1 MIREFG
7 FSDIAILIEATRWT
21 LLLSLVAIA
30 GGGLLGFGI
39 ALLRVSRFAP
49 LRWLTGAYIQV
60 LQGTPVLML
69 LFLTFYGLGIF
80 GYRLPPFVAASLA
93 LILYSSAFLGE
104 IWRGCIQAV
113 PKPQWEGAAGL
124 ALSRT
129 QQMMHVILP
138 QAARIAVPPTVG
150 FLVQV
155 IKNTSITSIIGLVE
169 LARAGQLVSNATFRP
184 LTVYACVALI
194 YIALCLPLSK
204 LSKRLERRLNFGR
217 VDAQMGI

>member
-30 GGGLLGFGI
+30 GGGLLGFVI

-49 LRWLTGAYIQV
+49 MRWLTGAYIQL

-104 IWRGCIQAV
+104 IWRGCIQSV
-113 PKPQWEGAAGL
+113 PRPQWEGAAGL
-124 ALSRT
+124 ALNPT

-217 VDAQMGI
+217 LETQMGI